1 MALDR
6 GSALALALLAGLL
19 EELVLAHVGED
30 SSFLTGTLE
39 TAQGHLKRLV
49 FADADAR
56 HTTRQPQDTN
66 KRVRIVAC
74 DRDFAKR
81 GPHREDPPAVSGTV
95 QLSDNTKME
104 AARHTTDIVLG
115 IETSCDET
123 AVAVY
128 DGTRG
133 LRAHALHS
141 QAAMHAEY
149 GGVVPE
155 LAARDHIGRI
165 QPLLTTALD
174 EAGLGIEDITA
185 LAYTAGPGLIGA
197 LLVGASFAS
206 GLAAARDLPLIPV
219 HHLEGHLLAPML
231 EQDRPEFPF
240 VALLV
245 SGGHTLLVEVAGVG
259 RYRILGETL
268 DDAAGEAFDKTAK
281 LLGLAYP
288 GGPGLAKLARQG
300 HDGRFRFKRPMTDR
314 PGLDLARA
322 FEEAVT
328 ETLSIKCRRA
338 LQQTGHSR
346 LVVAG
351 GVGANRRLRERLAV
365 ETRAN
370 DWQLYFPQ
378 TQFCT
383 DNAAMIAY
391 AGWARLADAQPA
403 ASPILARAR
412 WSLSELAAPG
422 QAA

>member
-1 MALDR
+1 MM
-6 GSALALALLAGLL
+6 
-19 EELVLAHVGED
+19 
-30 SSFLTGTLE
+30 
-39 TAQGHLKRLV
+39 
-49 FADADAR
+49 
-56 HTTRQPQDTN
+56 TTCN
-66 KRVRIVAC
+66 
-74 DRDFAKR
+74 
-81 GPHREDPPAVSGTV
+81 
-95 QLSDNTKME
+95 
-104 AARHTTDIVLG
+104 AAEIVLG

-133 LRAHALHS
+133 LRGHALHS

-155 LAARDHIGRI
+155 LAARDHVGRI
-165 QPLLTTALD
+165 QSLLTAALA
-174 EAGLGIEDITA
+174 EADLGIGDITV

-197 LLVGASFAS
+197 LLVGASFAA
-206 GLAAARDLPLIPV
+206 GLAAAHGLPLIPV

-245 SGGHTLLVEVAGVG
+245 SGGHTMLVEVAGVG

-268 DDAAGEAFDKTAK
+268 DDAVGEAFDKTAK
-281 LLGLAYP
+281 LLGLPYP
-288 GGPGLAKLARQG
+288 GGPELAKLALRG
-300 HDGRFRFKRPMTDR
+300 RDGVFRFKRPMTDR
-314 PGLDLARA
+314 PGLDFSFSGIKTAVATSLPADADDQTRADIAHA

-328 ETLSIKCRRA
+328 ETLSIKCHRA

-365 ETRAN
+365 EARVN
-370 DWQLYFPQ
+370 GWQLYFPR
-378 TQFCT
+378 TRFCT

-391 AGWARLADAQPA
+391 AGWVRLADVQA
-403 ASPILARAR
+403 ATSPIRARAR
-412 WSLSELAAPG
+412 WPLNELHAPG
-422 QAA
+422 SAP